1 MQRHCAVAADKVMP
15 SLFARSKDLSFSLF
29 LGGLVGLVGAGV
41 AVAFL
46 KALSFA
52 NDARVENGWQKN

>member
-1 MQRHCAVAADKVMP
+1 MQRHCAVAADKAMP
-15 SLFARSKDLSFSLF
+15 SLYARSKDLGFSLV

-46 KALSFA
+46 KTLSFA
-52 NDARVENGWQKN
+52 NDARVNNG